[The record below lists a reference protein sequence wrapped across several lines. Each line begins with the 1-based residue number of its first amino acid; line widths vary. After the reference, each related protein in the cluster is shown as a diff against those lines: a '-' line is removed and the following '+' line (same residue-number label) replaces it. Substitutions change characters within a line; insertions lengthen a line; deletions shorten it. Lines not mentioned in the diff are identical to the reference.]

1 MLACKLDPS
10 IERITR
16 GKFQFP
22 LGVYPI
28 EDMTPKPGYTLLFES
43 ADGGEDQEWEEWPD
57 RYLFDAVVS
66 ADRIESLAWTL
77 FSLFPGR
84 VYPILDVLGH
94 DDYREIDPYVSY
106 DLIGLD
112 RMMDNL
118 RRYRDF
124 FFEDGMCGFGAMTEE
139 PFLYVFVDE
148 HKIVTVRAQTDLKER
163 IEKVLKAYDLEP
175 MEGPA
180 GADSA
185 AHEHRSVLIA
195 PDSDE
200 SALSFDEIVGRLRD
214 EWRLV
219 LNVDPDTNVDDE
231 NADLEVT
238 TWRCVVRIDD
248 QPEKDPRFAEIYLTA
263 DCLRAAEETA
273 VHATEDLLG
282 TDEELPPAESVDVI
296 ISDRLKPE
304 HLQELIG
311 AKGRPPKRGSWESG
325 TVLKSAWLKQPPSS

>member
-10 IERITR
+10 LKRLVRED
-16 GKFQFP
+16 FQFP

-28 EDMTPKPGYTLLFES
+28 EDMKPKPGYTLLFES

-57 RYLFDAVVS
+57 RYLFDAVIS
-66 ADRIESLAWTL
+66 AERIESMVWAL

-148 HKIVTVRAQTDLKER
+148 HKIVTIRAQTDLKEKVER
-163 IEKVLKAYDLEP
+163 VLKAFDLEP
-175 MEGPA
+175 IEEPA

-185 AHEHRSVLIA
+185 AHEHRGVLIA
-195 PDSDE
+195 PESDQN
-200 SALSFDEIVGRLRD
+200 AITFDEIVARLRD

-219 LNVDPDTNVDDE
+219 LNIDPDTNIDDE
-231 NADLEVT
+231 GNELGVT
-238 TWRCVVRIDD
+238 PWRCVVRIDD
-248 QPEKDPRFAEIYLTA
+248 ESKPEPRFAEVYLTA
-263 DCLRAAEETA
+263 ESLRAAQDAALEAAEK
-273 VHATEDLLG
+273 LLG
-282 TDEELPPAESVDVI
+282 ENEELPADDSVDVI
-296 ISDRLKPE
+296 VSDRLETE
-304 HLQELIG
+304 HLQELLG
-311 AKGRPPKRGSWESG
+311 PKARPPRKGEWTSG
-325 TVLKSAWLKQPPSS
+325 LVLRSQWLEPA

>member
-10 IERITR
+10 LKRVVR

-28 EDMTPKPGYTLLFES
+28 EDLEPKPGYTLLFES
-43 ADGGEDQEWEEWPD
+43 ADGGEDEEWEEWPD

-66 ADRIESLAWTL
+66 SDRLESLVWTL

-118 RRYRDF
+118 RKYRDF

-148 HKIVTVRAQTDLKER
+148 HKIVTIRAQTDLKER
-163 IEKVLKAYDLEP
+163 VERVLKAYDLEP
-175 MEGPA
+175 MEEPA

-185 AHEHRSVLIA
+185 AHEHRSVLVT
-195 PDSDE
+195 PESDDS
-200 SALSFDEIVGRLRD
+200 AMSFDEVVGRLRD

-219 LNVDPDTNVDDE
+219 LNVDPDTNTDDDGNE
-231 NADLEVT
+231 LGVT
-238 TWRCVVRIDD
+238 PWRCVVRLDVD
-248 QPEKDPRFAEIYLTA
+248 PEKDPRFAEIYLAA
-263 DCLRAAEETA
+263 DSLRVAEESALQA
-273 VHATEDLLG
+273 VEDLLG
-282 TDEELPPAESVDVI
+282 ESEPPEEDAVDVI
-296 ISDRLKPE
+296 VFDRLEPE
-304 HLQELIG
+304 HLHELLG
-311 AKGRPPKRGSWESG
+311 AKGKAPKKGSWESG
-325 TVLKSAWLKQPPSS
+325 TILRSKWLAAQ